1 MLSVC
6 FWMSCEC
13 IGDVL
18 GMCWECVGAPLNDE
32 NDQILINEGTSL
44 DHYFIH
50 LIILASNNDSCFNSY
65 IYLSF

>member
-1 MLSVC
+1 MLMCVV
-6 FWMSCEC
+6 
-13 IGDVL
+13 DVL
-18 GMCWECVGAPLNDE
+18 VLCWEMCWECVGAPLNGE
-32 NDQILINEGTSL
+32 NDQTLINEGTSL